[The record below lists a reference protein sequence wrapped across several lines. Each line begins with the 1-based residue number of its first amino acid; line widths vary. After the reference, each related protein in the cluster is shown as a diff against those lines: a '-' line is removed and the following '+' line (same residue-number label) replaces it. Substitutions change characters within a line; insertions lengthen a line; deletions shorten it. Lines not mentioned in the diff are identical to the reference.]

1 MERRFYTL
9 ICVMGAETILI
20 CFKQINKSKKIW
32 KNPVHYWNIIF
43 LPCSDACVGL
53 LYPEEKLKLNVCL
66 HRGLLLIHAGADRRQ
81 RHSGG
86 RVTVQSQVEEMAS
99 PESSK
104 HGQQQSQSGARPGTF
119 ARGARGL
126 SRPAVCRGH
135 GQQLP
140 DRGRRWLTGEKM

>member
-1 MERRFYTL
+1 
-9 ICVMGAETILI
+9 MGAETLLI
-20 CFKQINKSKKIW
+20 CFEPISPQSNKKNLKKSSA
-32 KNPVHYWNIIF
+32 F
-43 LPCSDACVGL
+43 LKYYFLAFLVRLSSDACVGL

-66 HRGLLLIHAGADRRQ
+66 HRGLLLIRAGADRRR

-86 RVTVQSQVEEMAS
+86 RVTVQSQVEKMAS

-104 HGQQQSQSGARPGTF
+104 HGQQQSQSGAGPGTF

-126 SRPAVCRGH
+126 PRPAVFRGH

-140 DRGRRWLTGEKM
+140 DRGRRWFTGEKCSSD